1 MTSSFERR
9 ILSSALSSPASRSTT
24 TAPAS
29 AVGTLFDKRPKAG
42 GTVPPETAASMA
54 EDVLDFVRSEID
66 WRAQGGEYDNEG
78 GPGGEVGEEGGDG
91 GAPGGGKKNLR
102 DAYLRFSDSPAQRDR
117 RYRNRRSR
125 LVTRLQSAAR

>member
-1 MTSSFERR
+1 M
-9 ILSSALSSPASRSTT
+9 
-24 TAPAS
+24 PAS
-29 AVGTLFDKRPKAG
+29 AVGTFSDEQPKTG
-42 GTVPPETAASMA
+42 GTVTPETTASMA
-54 EDVLDFVRSEID
+54 EDALDFVRSEID
-66 WRAQGGEYDNEG
+66 WCAKGGEYGNEG

-102 DAYLRFSDSPAQRDR
+102 DAYLLCDR